1 MTIDTYQLPEEQYTK
16 FFEKNARLACQLYL
30 KLHNIATIE
39 GVGNID
45 YRTLMELYNDSV
57 YASNDDCRQYQKKHD
72 PEIVKEDELMFYGHP
87 SREELMEE
95 IKSVN
100 AKVEALVD
108 YVNDL
113 SKALL
118 EGVSKLKG

>member
-1 MTIDTYQLPEEQYTK
+1 MTIDTYQLSEEQYTK

-57 YASNDDCRQYQKKHD
+57 YASNDDCRNYQKKHD
-72 PEIVKEDELMFYGHP
+72 PEVVKQDDLFVCGQP
-87 SREELMEE
+87 SREELMAE
-95 IKSVN
+95 IKSIS
-100 AKVEALVD
+100 AKIEALTD
-108 YVNDL
+108 YV
-113 SKALL
+113 SLL
-118 EGVSKLKG
+118 LKSEK